1 MKVELRELSLND
13 TEKIVRWRNQDFVLE
28 NFIDK
33 RLITKESHINYYHS
47 RIETGLVKQFIIVCD
62 DIDVGTTFLRDI
74 DYQKKDAEFGIFIGE
89 KDYLS
94 KGVGSKAAKLI
105 IEFGFEKLQLDKIFL
120 RVLTNNTRAQKSYE
134 KVGFHLDDSN
144 KYLKNEGVD
153 EIFMVIEKGD

>member
-13 TEKIVRWRNQDFVLE
+13 TENIVRWRNQDFVLE

-33 RLITKESHINYYHS
+33 RLITKESHINYYHN

-62 DIDVGTTFLRDI
+62 EIDVGTTFLRDI
-74 DYQKKDAEFGIFIGE
+74 DYQKKEAEFGIFIGE

-105 IEFGFEKLQLDKIFL
+105 VEFGFDQLKLDRIFL
-120 RVLTNNTRAQKSYE
+120 RVLANNVRAQKSYE

-144 KYLKNEGVD
+144 KYIKNEGVD
-153 EIFMVIEKGD
+153 EIFMVIEKED

>member
-13 TEKIVRWRNQDFVLE
+13 TDKIVRWRNQDFVLE

-62 DIDVGTTFLRDI
+62 EIDVGTTFLRDI
-74 DYQKKDAEFGIFIGE
+74 DYQKKEAEFGIFIGE

-120 RVLTNNTRAQKSYE
+120 RVLSNNTRAQKSYE

>member
-13 TEKIVRWRNQDFVLE
+13 TENIVRWRNQDFVLE

-33 RLITKESHINYYHS
+33 RLITKESHINYYHN

-62 DIDVGTTFLRDI
+62 EIDVGTTFLRDI
-74 DYQKKDAEFGIFIGE
+74 DYQKKEAEFGIFIGE

-105 IEFGFEKLQLDKIFL
+105 VEFGFDQLKLDRIFL
-120 RVLTNNTRAQKSYE
+120 RVLAYNVRAQKSYE

-144 KYLKNEGVD
+144 KYIKNEGVD
-153 EIFMVIEKGD
+153 EIFMVIEKED

>member
-13 TEKIVRWRNQDFVLE
+13 TNKIVNWRNQDFVLE

-47 RIETGLVKQFIIVCD
+47 RVETGLVKQFIIVCD
-62 DIDVGTTFLRDI
+62 GIDVGTTFLRDI
-74 DYQKKDAEFGIFIGE
+74 DYDNKVAEFGIFIGE

-105 IEFGFEKLQLDKIFL
+105 VEFGFDQLKLDRIFL
-120 RVLTNNTRAQKSYE
+120 RVLANNVRAQKSYE

-144 KYLKNEGVD
+144 KYIKNEGVD

>member
-13 TEKIVRWRNQDFVLE
+13 TDKIVKWRNQDFVLE

-33 RLITKESHINYYHS
+33 RLITKESHINYFHS
-47 RIETGLVKQFIIVCD
+47 RIETGLVKQFIIECD
-62 DIDVGTTFLRDI
+62 GVDVGTTFLRDI
-74 DYQKKDAEFGIFIGE
+74 DYQKKEAEFGIFIGE

-120 RVLTNNTRAQKSYE
+120 RVLSNNTRAQKSYE

>member
-13 TEKIVRWRNQDFVLE
+13 TNKIVNWRNQDFVLE

-33 RLITKESHINYYHS
+33 RLINKESHINYYHS

-62 DIDVGTTFLRDI
+62 GIDVGTTFLRDI
-74 DYQKKDAEFGIFIGE
+74 DYDNKVAEFGIFIGE

-105 IEFGFEKLQLDKIFL
+105 VEFGFDQLKLDRIFL
-120 RVLTNNTRAQKSYE
+120 RVLANNVRAQKSYE

-144 KYLKNEGVD
+144 KYIKNEGVD
-153 EIFMVIEKGD
+153 EIFMVIEKED

>member
-105 IEFGFEKLQLDKIFL
+105 VEFGFDQLKLDRI
-120 RVLTNNTRAQKSYE
+120 LTNNTRAQKSYE

>member
-13 TEKIVRWRNQDFVLE
+13 TENIVRWRNQDFVLE

>member
-13 TEKIVRWRNQDFVLE
+13 TENIVRWRNQDFVLE

-62 DIDVGTTFLRDI
+62 EIDVGTTFLRDI

>member
-13 TEKIVRWRNQDFVLE
+13 TENIVRWRNQDFVLE

-33 RLITKESHINYYHS
+33 RLITKESHINYYHN

-62 DIDVGTTFLRDI
+62 EIDVGTTFLRDI
-74 DYQKKDAEFGIFIGE
+74 DYQKKEAEFGIFIGE

-105 IEFGFEKLQLDKIFL
+105 VEFGFDQLKLDRIFL
-120 RVLTNNTRAQKSYE
+120 RVLANNVRAQKSYE

-144 KYLKNEGVD
+144 KYIKNEGVD

>member
-13 TEKIVRWRNQDFVLE
+13 TDKIVKWRNQDFVLE

-33 RLITKESHINYYHS
+33 RLITKESHINYYHN

-62 DIDVGTTFLRDI
+62 EIDVGTTFLRDI
-74 DYQKKDAEFGIFIGE
+74 DYQKKEAEFGIFIGE

-120 RVLTNNTRAQKSYE
+120 RVLSNNTRAQKSYE

>member
-1 MKVELRELSLND
+1 MKLELRELSLND
-13 TEKIVRWRNQDFVLE
+13 TDKIVRWRNQDFVLE

-47 RIETGLVKQFIIVCD
+47 RIETGVVKQFIIVCD
-62 DIDVGTTFLRDI
+62 EIDVGTTFLRDI
-74 DYQKKDAEFGIFIGE
+74 DYESKVAEFGIFIGE

-105 IEFGFEKLQLDKIFL
+105 VEFGFEKLNLDRIFL
-120 RVLTNNTRAQKSYE
+120 RVLANNTRAQKSYE
-134 KVGFHLDDSN
+134 KVGFHLDNQN
-144 KYLKNEGVD
+144 KYIKNEGVD

>member
-62 DIDVGTTFLRDI
+62 EIDVGTTFLRDI
-74 DYQKKDAEFGIFIGE
+74 DYQKKEAEFGIFIGE

-105 IEFGFEKLQLDKIFL
+105 VEFGFDQLKLDRIFL
-120 RVLTNNTRAQKSYE
+120 RVLANNVRAQKSYE

-144 KYLKNEGVD
+144 KYIKNEGVD
-153 EIFMVIEKGD
+153 EIFMVIEKED